1 MNIGV
6 LHIAAPEEG
15 GAYQYS
21 ENVIK
26 CLKKYDDTNN
36 YILFY
41 TQENYLYHS
50 YESDT
55 WKTVFLEDLDDRQ
68 VWMTKKFGHFL
79 RLIPFSFN
87 LKSVCGKYYRIK
99 RYNIDLLYCP
109 TPSLAGYYCQIPYVV
124 TIFDLMQKYYSEFPE
139 RPFLSRLK
147 RNFRYK
153 LATKHAK
160 LVVADS
166 AGGKEDIIKFYGIPE
181 EKIEIFPGIPIST
194 VENDDVS
201 ESFIQSVKKKYN
213 LPDEYI
219 FYPAHLWYHKNHIR
233 LIKALYVL
241 RERHKIQ
248 FSAVFTGSKREAF
261 GDIMRTVKDLRME
274 GKIKYLG
281 YVSDQEI
288 RALYKRAMALVM
300 PTFFGPA
307 NIPIWEA
314 FSLGCPVITSNVYGI
329 PEQVGDAGLL
339 IDPRSVEDIA
349 DRIYRLYIDK
359 NLRER
364 LSRKGLDRIKH
375 PGLEYYA
382 RNLIAALN
390 KVGRGE

>member
-6 LHIAAPEEG
+6 LHTAAPEEG

-55 WKTVFLEDLDDRQ
+55 WKTVFLEDLDGRQ

-79 RLIPFSFN
+79 RLIPFGFN

-124 TIFDLMQKYYSEFPE
+124 TIFDLMQKYYSEFRE

-153 LATKHAK
+153 LATKHAR
-160 LVVADS
+160 LVVAEIS
-166 AGGKEDIIKFYGIPE
+166 IVSQLITPASDI
-181 EKIEIFPGIPIST
+181 
-194 VENDDVS
+194 
-201 ESFIQSVKKKYN
+201 SVIN
-213 LPDEYI
+213 
-219 FYPAHLWYHKNHIR
+219 
-233 LIKALYVL
+233 
-241 RERHKIQ
+241 
-248 FSAVFTGSKREAF
+248 
-261 GDIMRTVKDLRME
+261 
-274 GKIKYLG
+274 
-281 YVSDQEI
+281 
-288 RALYKRAMALVM
+288 
-300 PTFFGPA
+300 
-307 NIPIWEA
+307 
-314 FSLGCPVITSNVYGI
+314 
-329 PEQVGDAGLL
+329 
-339 IDPRSVEDIA
+339 
-349 DRIYRLYIDK
+349 
-359 NLRER
+359 
-364 LSRKGLDRIKH
+364 
-375 PGLEYYA
+375 
-382 RNLIAALN
+382 
-390 KVGRGE
+390 